1 MYFSLPS
8 TFHNTAQT
16 NTCDSSPKFLSPN
29 CYRMCMLNSQCTA
42 IKNKKKKNKKKKKQP
57 SHVVTPEEVL
67 RSQVVY
73 YMLRMH
79 YYRQVSFGWIAV

>member
-42 IKNKKKKNKKKKKQP
+42 IKNKKKKQKKKKQP